1 MGSDRVSEFQLHP
14 DGSLVLRVVRS
25 MHEPRVVTAIMVAVY
40 LLTGLGLAIWIP
52 VSPGPTPPLQAIA
65 AVSLAAAGLIGIPSA
80 WAGWRGTEKYALLFL
95 TLGWVLMGVD
105 DLQHAMLTD
114 QLVRAPGTVLIS
126 SAGVALWSLKRY
138 RTIRGETWAA
148 GREPDTSLTRVR
160 RAVDAESLLVLD
172 AERERRRSQ
181 EGGYQ

>member
-1 MGSDRVSEFQLHP
+1 MGSDRVSEFQVRP
-14 DGSLVLRVVRS
+14 DGSLVMRVVRS
-25 MHEPRVVTAIMVAVY
+25 MHEPRVVTAIMVAIY
-40 LLTGLGLAIWIP
+40 FLMGLGIAIWIP

-65 AVSLAAAGLIGIPSA
+65 AVPLAAAGLIGIPSA

-105 DLQHAMLTD
+105 DLQHALLTD
-114 QLVRAPGTVLIS
+114 QLVRTPGTVLIL

-138 RTIRGETWAA
+138 WTIRHMTWAP
-148 GREPDTSLTRVR
+148 GRAPDTPLTRAR
-160 RAVDAESLLVLD
+160 QAVAVESLLVLD
-172 AERERRRSQ
+172 AELERRRSQ